1 MIIRKVEPSDAESIV
16 KLFNKL
22 DSETTYML
30 FEPGERKTTVEEQEN
45 ICKEF
50 TASDNKVM
58 FVAEKDSLIVGLI
71 VGIGG
76 LFKRNKHSLYTVV
89 GVQKEFWGKGM
100 GTSLLAALEEWA
112 QSNGYHRLEL
122 TVMESNAAAKKL
134 YSKCGFVEEGVK
146 RDSLKINGAYVNE
159 FYMSKLL

>member
-1 MIIRKVEPSDAESIV
+1 MITRKVEPSDAEPIV

-22 DSETTYML
+22 DFETTYML

-58 FVAEKDSLIVGLI
+58 FVAENDSLIVGLI

-76 LFKRNKHSLYTVV
+76 LFSRNKHSLYTVV
-89 GVQKEFWGKGM
+89 GVEKKYWGKGYGHFVAGCIGGM
-100 GTSLLAALEEWA
+100 GTV
-112 QSNGYHRLEL
+112 QRL
-122 TVMESNAAAKKL
+122 SP
-134 YSKCGFVEEGVK
+134 S
-146 RDSLKINGAYVNE
+146 
-159 FYMSKLL
+159 